1 MLKRSKSLVSMLLI
15 IVSTHS
21 ASGVTALTDCPNCA
35 PVPVNG
41 AFPWF
46 TVGGSGD
53 YFVTT
58 NSSRFHNRPLYGP
71 HNSALV
77 LSGDRPITHLADDTT
92 IFGGFLF
99 GIVRSDASVWAFNF
113 DNITSIYSPSE
124 GAVMWQLTDTLLPGI
139 TVFANVASA
148 STGKGMVIDINVTDI
163 SGVSGGEL
171 IWAFGCGNDKS
182 GGGQKIGWQKDPLIN
197 TAVLEWT
204 FSPADCVNNKISIV
218 DPSNTTIEVLFG
230 QSKVGLVLNTT
241 SASNSVTIE
250 DANQWAN
257 ISSYGSSIISKNPPS
272 FSSSSNDMK
281 KTLQSQE
288 VKSLPVSGSSL
299 WLRAQ
304 SLVGVLSNNTPVT
317 SWQDESTGSS
327 SILGQANATLQP
339 SFIVDGLGS
348 LGEPGIRFDGE
359 KTFLYS
365 SLPTVTSDS
374 TMFAV
379 FKDEGT
385 TCDCCSGVLFFT
397 SSFNGIS
404 TLPAKSAVDDDDG
417 HDGEGV
423 PIVTTLDYPGSAAYG
438 HTNIRNKVVVAAA
451 VYTSSGPSTSYVD
464 GCQQFQSSTGG
475 TSGTE
480 GGVQVG
486 TRNNELQRFFKG
498 VVGEIVVFNRA
509 LNSTETQAMYDY
521 FKTVWPSM
529 PPKQCAKVAPLA
541 VGKSAI
547 LSASTTRFTFLVADD
562 ASAERDPLNE
572 LVLSRQRA
580 SFLTRTQ
587 IQSPEPLVN
596 AAVSAMGLA
605 VDGLWREDAN
615 GFVHVSIFHAY
626 ITIVLL
632 SHCHSNLTSSSS
644 STLTLI

>member
-1 MLKRSKSLVSMLLI
+1 V
-15 IVSTHS
+15 
-21 ASGVTALTDCPNCA
+21 
-35 PVPVNG
+35 G
-41 AFPWF
+41 A
-46 TVGGSGD
+46 SGD

-58 NSSRFHNRPLYGP
+58 NSTRFHNRPLYGP

-113 DNITSIYSPSE
+113 DHVTSIYSPSE
-124 GAVMWQLTDTLLPGI
+124 GTVMWQLTDTLLPGL

-163 SGVSGGEL
+163 SGISGGEL

-197 TAVLEWT
+197 TAVLDWT

-218 DPSNTTIEVLFG
+218 DPSNTTIEVSFG
-230 QSKVGLVLNTT
+230 RSKVGLVLNTT
-241 SASNSVTIE
+241 SVSNSVTIE
-250 DANQWAN
+250 DANLWAN
-257 ISSYGSSIISKNPPS
+257 ISSYGSSIKNKNPPS
-272 FSSSSNDMK
+272 SSPSYDIM
-281 KTLQSQE
+281 KTLQI
-288 VKSLPVSGSSL
+288 LPVSGSSL

-317 SWQDESTGSS
+317 SWRDESTGSS
-327 SILGQANATLQP
+327 SILGQSNATLQP

-348 LGEPGIRFDGE
+348 LSEPGIRFDGE
-359 KTFLYS
+359 KSFLYS

-417 HDGEGV
+417 HDGEGS

-451 VYTSSGPSTSYVD
+451 MYTSSGPSTSYVD
-464 GCQQFQSSTGG
+464 GCQQFQSPTGG
-475 TSGTE
+475 TTGTE

-547 LSASTTRFTFLVADD
+547 LPASTTRFTFLVADD
-562 ASAERDPLNE
+562 ASDERDPLNE

-615 GFVHVSIFHAY
+615 GFVHVSIF
-626 ITIVLL
+626 I
-632 SHCHSNLTSSSS
+632 SM
-644 STLTLI
+644 ST